1 MTESKKEKKKSS
13 WLATGILYLTGLA
26 LIVVAFILVNR
37 MKAMKAK
44 QITANLRERQALT
57 QAGPRVEVVTV
68 TSAPAVSSITLLGE
82 THPYLESTLYA
93 KVSGYLKSI
102 YVDKGDTVEA
112 NQVLAV
118 IESPETDAQYRAA
131 VINARNLSVI
141 AQRDL
146 NLVKRDMIAQQDADT
161 AVANARVAQQDV
173 ANLATLRSYETIRAP
188 FAGKITARYA
198 DPGALVQAATSSQT
212 SALPLVR
219 ISETDRERIYI
230 YPDQRD
236 AAYIRVGDP
245 AEITDPANPGVRIA
259 ARVTRLSGEF
269 DPDTRTMLTEIDF
282 YNRRGLIPPGSFV
295 RVTLK
300 LRNHARGLEIPAEA
314 LVLRGTKTFVAI
326 VGPDDRV
333 TYRPVIVTN
342 DDGVHVSASSGL
354 RVGERIALNIGDNVP
369 ENGKVQPVTA
379 SSN

>member
-1 MTESKKEKKKSS
+1 MTEAQGREKNS
-13 WLATGILYLTGLA
+13 WFATTILYLTGLV
-26 LIVVAFILVNR
+26 LVLVAFILVNR
-37 MKAMKAK
+37 MKAVKAK
-44 QITANLRERQALT
+44 QMALDLHERQALA

-68 TSAPAVSSITLLGE
+68 TNAPAVSSITLLGE

-102 YVDKGDTVEA
+102 YVDKGDRVEA

-141 AQRDL
+141 AQRD
-146 NLVKRDMIAQQDADT
+146 MIAQQDADT

-173 ANLATLRSYETIRAP
+173 ANLATLKSYETIRAP
-188 FAGKITARYA
+188 FAGMITARYA

-219 ISETDRERIYI
+219 ISETDRERVYI

-245 AEITDPANPGVRIA
+245 AEITDPANSTVRIA

-269 DPDTRTMLTEIDF
+269 DPETRTMLAEIDF
-282 YNRRGLIPPGSFV
+282 DNRRGLIPPGSFV

-314 LVLRGTKTFVAI
+314 LVLRGTRTFVAL
-326 VGPDDRV
+326 VRSDNRV
-333 TYRPVIVTN
+333 TYRPVTVTN
-342 DDGVHVSASSGL
+342 DDGVHVSVSSGL
-354 RVGERIALNIGDNVP
+354 RVGDRIALNIGDNVP
-369 ENGKVQPVTA
+369 ENGKIQPVTV
-379 SSN
+379 SLR

>member
-1 MTESKKEKKKSS
+1 MTEAQGREKNS
-13 WLATGILYLTGLA
+13 WFATTILYLTGLV
-26 LIVVAFILVNR
+26 LVLVAFILVNR
-37 MKAMKAK
+37 MKAVKAK
-44 QITANLRERQALT
+44 QMALDLHERQALA

-68 TSAPAVSSITLLGE
+68 TNAPAVSSITLLGE

-93 KVSGYLKSI
+93 KVSGYLKST
-102 YVDKGDTVEA
+102 YVDKGDRVEA

-161 AVANARVAQQDV
+161 AVAN
-173 ANLATLRSYETIRAP
+173 LATLKSYETIRAP
-188 FAGKITARYA
+188 FAGMITARYA

-219 ISETDRERIYI
+219 ISETDRERVYI

-245 AEITDPANPGVRIA
+245 AEITDPANSTVRIA

-269 DPDTRTMLTEIDF
+269 DPETRTMLTEIDF
-282 YNRRGLIPPGSFV
+282 DNRKGLIPPGSFV

-314 LVLRGTKTFVAI
+314 LVLRGTRTFVAL
-326 VGPDDRV
+326 VRSDNRV
-333 TYRPVIVTN
+333 TYRPVTVTN
-342 DDGVHVSASSGL
+342 DDGVHVSVSSGL
-354 RVGERIALNIGDNVP
+354 RVGDRIALNIGDNVP
-369 ENGKVQPVTA
+369 ENGKIQPVTV
-379 SSN
+379 SLR